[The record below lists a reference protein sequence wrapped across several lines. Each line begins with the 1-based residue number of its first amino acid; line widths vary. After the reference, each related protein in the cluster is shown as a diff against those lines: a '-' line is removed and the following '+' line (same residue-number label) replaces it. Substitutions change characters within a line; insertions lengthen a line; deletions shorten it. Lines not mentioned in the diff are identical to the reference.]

1 MSLSYGGFLVVTD
14 LSFNKID
21 SNNLSAF
28 KNIQSLVMTE
38 IMSMVVSGDIEVTV
52 KRKRRTKPQNRAMRK
67 GWSMASIKLNEAGW
81 SQNDIF
87 KVRQTEIPWCSGS
100 FENSLWRP
108 LQDAFGLPK
117 STSDL
122 KTPDM
127 SKIWDTLRDQIAKN
141 TSERPDLGA
150 PVDIGPFPSMDT
162 MAFSQL

>member
-1 MSLSYGGFLVVTD
+1 MVD
-14 LSFNKID
+14 LTITKVDPKDDAALKAASIALW
-21 SNNLSAF
+21 SELLPML
-28 KNIQSLVMTE
+28 I
-38 IMSMVVSGDIEVTV
+38 SGDVEVTM

-162 MAFSQL
+162 MAFSHLADNT